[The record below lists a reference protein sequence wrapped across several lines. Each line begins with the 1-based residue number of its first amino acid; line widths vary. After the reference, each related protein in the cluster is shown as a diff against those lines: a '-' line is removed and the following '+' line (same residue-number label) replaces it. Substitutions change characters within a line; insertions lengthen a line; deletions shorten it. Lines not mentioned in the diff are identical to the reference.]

1 MWQFYYFVFLNLN
14 QFFVCMFLKKKI
26 ENAFSIL
33 TEKVIIPISF
43 FCLFTRIIYEY
54 CLENK
59 KKYFL
64 LI

>member
-1 MWQFYYFVFLNLN
+1 
-14 QFFVCMFLKKKI
+14 MFLKKKI